1 MGVSFTLK
9 FIGGKKL
16 FSALSSSKTITKPLD
31 NGIRRITLKYE
42 GLVKK
47 ATVVGTPES
56 TGIPGYAGGR
66 LRSSITHEISGK
78 RASVGTNVQYAKFV
92 EYGAP
97 ARNME
102 ARHMEGSSKVL
113 GEGMF
118 SYAWGQL
125 KDWLGKDKHNIQID
139 IDKEFK
145 K

>member
-1 MGVSFTLK
+1 MGVGLTLK

-16 FSALSSSKTITKPLD
+16 FAALKSSKTIKKPLD
-31 NGIRRITLKYE
+31 GGIRKIVLYYE

-56 TGIPGYAGGR
+56 TGIPGYGGGR
-66 LRSSITHEISGK
+66 LRSSITNEINPT
-78 RASVGTNVQYAKFV
+78 RASVGTNVEYAQFV
-92 EYGAP
+92 EYGTAK
-97 ARNME
+97 ME

-118 SYAWGQL
+118 KYAWGQL
-125 KDWLGKDKHNIQID
+125 KDWLSKGNHDIHVE

-145 K
+145 

>member
-1 MGVSFTLK
+1 MQLILK

-16 FSALSSSKTITKPLD
+16 FNVLSNSKTIGKPLD
-31 NGIRRITLKYE
+31 NGIRKITLKYE

-56 TGIPGYAGGR
+56 TGIPGYGGGR
-66 LRSSITHEISGK
+66 LRSSIHHELNPK
-78 RASVGTNVQYAKFV
+78 RASVGTNVQYARFV
-92 EYGAP
+92 EYGTP
-97 ARNME
+97 NME
-102 ARHMEGSSKVL
+102 ARHMEGSAKVL

-118 SYAWGQL
+118 SYAWGKL
-125 KDWLGKDKHNIQID
+125 KEWLSKGKHDIHVE